1 MAINAKELL
10 EEIGQGLVETTV
22 FALTVAAVSRNSSRN
37 NLSGSKLAESFEYVI
52 LNDGGIQIIANYY
65 WKFIENGIPTG
76 TAVPIA
82 ALIEWAN
89 RYRIRP
95 KDGNFLSMIFAI
107 QRAIIN
113 RGTLPRPFVE
123 QAIIDADKL
132 VFAQFDNL
140 IEVTFFND

>member
-140 IEVTFFND
+140 IEVTFFSD

>member
-1 MAINAKELL
+1 MAINAQELL

-37 NLSGSKLAESFEYVI
+37 NLSGSRLAESFEYII
-52 LNDGGIQIIANYY
+52 LKDGGIQIIANYY
-65 WKFIENGIPTG
+65 WKFIEDGIPRG

-95 KDGNFLSMIFAI
+95 KDGNFLGMIFAI

-140 IEVTFFND
+140 IEVTFFSD

>member
-1 MAINAKELL
+1 MAINTKELL

-22 FALTVAAVSRNSSRN
+22 FSLTVAAVSHDRSRN

-52 LNDGGIQIIANYY
+52 LSDGGIQIIANYY
-65 WKFIENGIPTG
+65 WKFIEQGIPTG

-140 IEVTFFND
+140 IDSFYLI